1 MPIDAHRPIR
11 WVTALALSL
20 SLLLAAI
27 SCQAEPLPSWR
38 DGQAKR
44 AILDFVSRVTREGG
58 PDFVA
63 PEARIA
69 TFDNDGTLWAEQPIY
84 FQLAFAL
91 DRVRVL
97 ATDHPEWKEK
107 PPFSAVLAGDRE
119 ALAKLHKKE
128 ILELFAASHAGITSE
143 EFVALAHDWLST
155 ARHPRFGRPHREVV
169 YLPMLELL
177 EYLRAHGFKTFIV
190 SGVGI
195 EFIRAFAETV
205 YGIPPEPVV
214 GRSLR
219 ERFELRDGRGVL
231 VKLPGLGSLND
242 KAEKPVNINL
252 HLGRRPILAFG
263 NSDGDL
269 EMLQYAT
276 TGDGPRL
283 GLLLRHDDAGR
294 EWAYDRASSIGRLD
308 KALDEATVRGWTVV
322 SIEKDFRRVFAF
334 GDE

>member
-1 MPIDAHRPIR
+1 MRADIHRGSE
-11 WVTALALSL
+11 WLAALTLTL
-20 SLLLAAI
+20 GLLLAAI
-27 SCQAEPLPSWR
+27 PGRAEPLPSWR

-44 AILDFVSRVTREGG
+44 TILEFVARVTQEGG

-69 TFDNDGTLWAEQPIY
+69 TFDNDGTLWAEQPTY
-84 FQLAFAL
+84 FQVAFVL

-97 ATDHPEWKEK
+97 AADHPEWKET
-107 PPFSAVLAGDRE
+107 PPFAAVLARDRA

-143 EFVALAHDWLST
+143 EFLAQARAWLST
-155 ARHPRFGRPHREVV
+155 TPHPRFGKPYREVV

-190 SGVGI
+190 SGGGI
-195 EFIRAFAETV
+195 EFIRAFAEDA
-205 YGIPPEPVV
+205 YGIPPEQVV
-214 GRSLR
+214 GSSLR
-219 ERFELRDGRGVL
+219 ERFELRGGRGVL
-231 VKLPGLGSLND
+231 VKLPELGSLND

-269 EMLQYAT
+269 EMLQYTT
-276 TGDGPRL
+276 TGEGPRL
-283 GLLLRHDDAGR
+283 GLVLHHDDAER

-308 KALDEATVRGWTVV
+308 KALDEAAVRGWTVV
-322 SIEKDFRRVFAF
+322 SIQKDFRRVFAF
-334 GDE
+334 AGE